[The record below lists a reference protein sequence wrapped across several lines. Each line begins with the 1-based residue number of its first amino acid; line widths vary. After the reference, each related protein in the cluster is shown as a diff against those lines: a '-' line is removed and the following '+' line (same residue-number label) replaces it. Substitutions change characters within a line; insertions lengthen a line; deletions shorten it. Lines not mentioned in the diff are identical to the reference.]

1 MHVQRIFQ
9 GWSVTHSRISVT
21 CESYARICKIILLPS
36 SQRPAR
42 TQIESRAFVEDLR
55 TLQQPDIVRESLTF
69 DRHAFAMFQ
78 IVDDPRQ
85 IRGSGIVVDEIVL
98 HTLEGIAVT
107 HHFACGYV
115 FVEDLPYDILDIHG
129 FRIKILIFQRFR
141 KPSIGEILLENLR
154 LRLLGKSKILTHA
167 EIFAER

>member
-1 MHVQRIFQ
+1 
-9 GWSVTHSRISVT
+9 
-21 CESYARICKIILLPS
+21 
-36 SQRPAR
+36 
-42 TQIESRAFVEDLR
+42 
-55 TLQQPDIVRESLTF
+55 
-69 DRHAFAMFQ
+69 MFQ

-85 IRGSGIVVDEIVL
+85 IRGSCIVVDEIVL

-141 KPSIGEILLENLR
+141 EPSIGEILLENL
-154 LRLLGKSKILTHA
+154 
-167 EIFAER
+167 